1 MHAENVAEL
10 VRHALHKRGQCG
22 RDDGVR
28 AEAVHDKQVAQLAQL
43 PAPLA
48 GQHARDVGGEG
59 GGVRVRVHEHE
70 RSAAALGGEVLVHSL
85 GESVGGAGLA
95 GGVRAQLLAES
106 VVGVDFVR

>member
-59 GGVRVRVHEHE
+59 GGVRVRVHQHE

-85 GESVGGAGLA
+85 GEAARLG